1 MRLASVRVREF
12 KSIRD
17 SNEFEIE
24 DVTCLVGKNEAGK
37 TAILEALYRLNPI
50 VDADA
55 KFDVTNDYPRSE
67 VEDYRLAVEQ
77 KQRKPAKVISATFK
91 LEKDETE
98 PAENALGAGLFA
110 EPLLWLERGYDGTLH
125 YTLELDETAVVRK
138 LLSEAELPP
147 DLSAEAE
154 KSRSLSQL
162 AALLEERAAR
172 NQAALAKAQAD
183 ANALQDDQAKA
194 KALDKAKKYEESQA
208 SKQLR
213 SRLAELQK
221 TSLDALVWKQYI
233 QKRVPK
239 FLYFDE
245 YYQMEGEVN
254 IPKLKQREANGQS
267 TPSDRTMLALI
278 DLARLKVAD
287 LENPQ
292 NTQELVNKL
301 EGASNHLTARIF
313 KYWTQNKHLAIRF
326 DLRHALPGDPEGMRE
341 GMNLWGTVV
350 DSAHQVSIR
359 LGTRSRGFIWFFSF
373 LAWFSQQ
380 RKASHPIILLLDEPG
395 LFLHASAQADL
406 LRYIEEELKPYHQ
419 VIYTSHSPFMV
430 DPRKFERVR
439 IVRDRSMED
448 QKPGEELPENQRG
461 TKVLSDVLEADEG
474 SLFPLQGALAY
485 DITQTLFVGP
495 NCLVVEGVS
504 DLFYLTA
511 MTDILDT
518 AGRQGLSPAWTIS
531 PVGSIDKVPTFV
543 ALLGAQKGLNIAT
556 LIDLQKKDQQ
566 RIENLYKQKL
576 LQKKQ
581 VLTFAQFTNS
591 PEADVEDMFP
601 EDFYLKLVSAAYAGE
616 LTAPITTAHLTV
628 THPRILKRLESYFE
642 QNPMK
647 QGGFNHYRPAR
658 YFAEHFSE
666 RAEEL
671 DSGTLDR
678 FEAAFKALNALVQK

>member
-67 VEDYRLAVEQ
+67 VEDYRHAVEQ
-77 KQRKPAKVISATFK
+77 KQRTPARVISASFK

-162 AALLEERAAR
+162 AALLQERAAR

-245 YYQMEGEVN
+245 YYQMQGEVN
-254 IPKLKQREANGQS
+254 VPKLKQREANNQL
-267 TPSDRTMLALI
+267 TPSDRTMLALL
-278 DLARLKVAD
+278 DLARLKVSD
-287 LENPQ
+287 LESPQ
-292 NTQELVNKL
+292 NTQELVNRL
-301 EGASNHLTARIF
+301 EGASNYLTAKIF
-313 KYWTQNKHLAIRF
+313 KYWTQNKHLSIRF
-326 DLRHALPGDPEGMRE
+326 DLRQALPGDPEGMRE
-341 GMNLWGTVV
+341 GMNLWGTVF
-350 DSAHQVSIR
+350 DSAHRVTIR

-380 RKASHPIILLLDEPG
+380 RKAPHPMILLLDEPG
-395 LFLHASAQADL
+395 LFLHASAQGDL
-406 LRYIEEELKPYHQ
+406 LRYIEEELKPHHQ

-448 QKPGEELPENQRG
+448 GKEVPDDQMR

-504 DLFYLTA
+504 DLFYLTT
-511 MTDILDT
+511 MTDILDA
-518 AGRQGLSPAWTIS
+518 AGREGLSPAWTIS
-531 PVGSIDKVPTFV
+531 PVGGTDKVPTFV
-543 ALLGAQKGLNIAT
+543 ALFGAQKGLNIAT

-581 VLTFAQFTNS
+581 VLTFAQFTKS
-591 PEADVEDMFP
+591 PEADVEDMFS
-601 EDFYLKLVSAAYAGE
+601 EDFYLKLVSAAYAGD
-616 LTAPITTAHLTV
+616 LPAPITTADLTV

-658 YFAEHFSE
+658 YFAEHFSDFGK
-666 RAEEL
+666 EL
-671 DSGTLDR
+671 DSATLDR
-678 FEAAFKALNALVQK
+678 FESAFKALNMLVQK